1 MKKEIRTVLIEQNL
15 NEAKL
20 QVAVIPVGALRLSL
34 YVVEHNCLENIILMV
49 SWFFAFD
56 FEMF

>member
-20 QVAVIPVGALRLSL
+20 QVAVIPVGALCLSL

-49 SWFFAFD
+49 S
-56 FEMF
+56 

>member
-1 MKKEIRTVLIEQNL
+1 MKKEIRTVVIEQNL

-34 YVVEHNCLENIILMV
+34 YVVEHNCLENMI
-49 SWFFAFD
+49 
-56 FEMF
+56 

>member
-20 QVAVIPVGALRLSL
+20 QVAVIPVDALRLFP

-49 SWFFAFD
+49 S
-56 FEMF
+56 